1 MPRHETVKIYANYK
15 RYILY
20 TIQIQ
25 SLNSINLFKNNI
37 IPDYSV

>member
-1 MPRHETVKIYANYK
+1 MPRNETVKIYNYK